1 MKIEIQDSTEKILS
15 LGDHMRRQNS
25 LLFGCLLAFLVVACT
40 VQISADE
47 RSNRLI
53 AKLETGKPV
62 FGVLAGAIAAPRIA
76 KVLGTSDLDF
86 ILADLEHEVHDFG
99 ALRQFVLGVN
109 DFSQR
114 YRTEARPAPS
124 VLVKL
129 GHRAEWDARYE
140 IAEALKVAP
149 TVGVCVPFV
158 ESRAGLEKVISAV
171 RQAETSALAGLN
183 VPKNIREPWPFH
195 SDGEL
200 FVIAMIESEEG
211 AKHAKEI
218 VETPGVGAIWAVH
231 VSDEDTTRILKMCK
245 ENGVIA
251 LIEANPIDVK
261 AKVDAGYQMILLG
274 WDFELLDIKL
284 SESITKMR
292 SILR

>member
-1 MKIEIQDSTEKILS
+1 
-15 LGDHMRRQNS
+15 MRQQNS
-25 LLFGCLLAFLVVACT
+25 LLYGCLLAFLIVACA

-47 RSNRLI
+47 RCNRLI
-53 AKLETGKPV
+53 AKLENGKPV
-62 FGVLAGAIAAPRIA
+62 IGVLAGAMAAPRIA

-99 ALRQFVLGVN
+99 TLRQFVLGVN

-114 YRTEARPAPS
+114 YRGEAKPAPS

-129 GHRAEWDARYE
+129 GHRAGWDARYE

-149 TVGVCVPFV
+149 TVGICVPFV
-158 ESRAGLEKVISAV
+158 ESQADLEKVISAV
-171 RQAETSALAGLN
+171 RHAETSALAGLN
-183 VPKNIREPWPFH
+183 VPKEIREPWPLH
-195 SDGEL
+195 SNGEL
-200 FVIAMIESEEG
+200 FVIAMIESDEG

-245 ENGVIA
+245 EKGVIA
-251 LIEANPIDVK
+251 LTEATTGDVK
-261 AKVDAGYQMILLG
+261 AKVEAGYQMILLG
-274 WDFELLDIKL
+274 WDFELLEKEINDT
-284 SESITKMR
+284 ITKIR
-292 SILR
+292 SIL

>member
-1 MKIEIQDSTEKILS
+1 
-15 LGDHMRRQNS
+15 MRRQNS
-25 LLFGCLLAFLVVACT
+25 LVQGCLLALLIVLST

-47 RSNRLI
+47 RSNQLI

-62 FGVLAGAIAAPRIA
+62 IGVLAGSIAAPRIA

-86 ILADLEHEVHDFG
+86 ILADLEHEVLDFG
-99 ALRQFVLGVN
+99 VLRHFVLGVN

-114 YRTEARPAPS
+114 YRAEARPAPS

-129 GHRAEWDARYE
+129 GHRAGWDARYE
-140 IAEALKVAP
+140 ITEVLKVAP
-149 TVGVCVPFV
+149 TVGICVPFV
-158 ESRAGLEKVISAV
+158 ESRADLEKVISAV

-183 VPKNIREPWPFH
+183 VPKKIREPWPLH

-200 FVIAMIESEEG
+200 FVVAMIESEMG
-211 AKHAKEI
+211 ARNAKEI

-231 VSDEDTTRILKMCK
+231 VSDEDLARILKMCK
-245 ENGVIA
+245 EKGVIT
-251 LIEANPIDVK
+251 LIEANPEEVK

-274 WDFELLDIKL
+274 WDFELLEKEIN
-284 SESITKMR
+284 EAVTKMR

>member
-1 MKIEIQDSTEKILS
+1 
-15 LGDHMRRQNS
+15 MRQQNS
-25 LLFGCLLAFLVVACT
+25 VLLGCLLAFSIVTCT
-40 VQISADE
+40 LQIYADE

-62 FGVLAGAIAAPRIA
+62 IGVLAGAIAAPRIA

-99 ALRQFVLGVN
+99 TLRHFVLGVN

-114 YRTEARPAPS
+114 YREEAKPAPS

-129 GHRAEWDARYE
+129 GHRAGWDARYE

-158 ESRAGLEKVISAV
+158 ESRADLEKVISVV
-171 RQAETSALAGLN
+171 RHAETSALAGLN
-183 VPKNIREPWPFH
+183 IPKKIREPWPYH
-195 SDGEL
+195 PDGEL
-200 FVIAMIESEEG
+200 FIIAMIESEAG

-231 VSDEDTTRILKMCK
+231 VSDEDQTRILKMCK
-245 ENGVIA
+245 EKGVIA
-251 LIEANPIDVK
+251 LIEATPEDVK

-274 WDFELLDIKL
+274 WDFDLLEKEID
-284 SESITKMR
+284 ETVTKIR
-292 SILR
+292 SILRI